1 MYLREFYKHKCIFSV
16 ISFYMT
22 VFGHITYI
30 SMLLN
35 TAILSAYDRP
45 KQAKLEDFYNIL
57 NNKRISDDKYKH
69 AQNVWNAFNLKTMR
83 DYHNLYLKSDMLL
96 LADVFKNFRKT
107 CLKFYKLMLLTMLQV
122 FV

>member
-1 MYLREFYKHKCIFSV
+1 
-16 ISFYMT
+16 MT